1 MKYLVHLNEQTIQLT
16 SEQLE
21 HASLIKSCSNQY
33 QLRVN
38 NAHYNA
44 EILEV
49 NLQQGTVILKTDRKK
64 RLFRI
69 STPLDQLINELGFN
83 AKNTLH
89 DDALVAPMPGLVLE
103 VKVAVGQSIQKG
115 DPLLTLEAMKMEN
128 ILRSQH
134 DGIIQEIKTTSGD
147 KVEKNQPLIIFK
159 SVQNVK

>member
-1 MKYLVHLNEQTIQLT
+1 LKYLVHLNEQTIQLT

-21 HASLIKSCSNQY
+21 HASLIKSSSNQY
-33 QLRVN
+33 QLRIN

-64 RLFRI
+64 RIFRI

-103 VKVAVGQSIQKG
+103 VKVAVGQSILKG

-134 DGIIQEIKTTSGD
+134 DGIIHEIKTTRGD